1 MEVFDGGMAGM
12 LYRVLIT
19 FALALG
25 LWVITPPPRAEAG
38 TCRQQSPEVFVLTG
52 EIDQALA
59 DCITRR
65 FQPTTREVILDSRG
79 GSVGPALDIAER
91 FEGRRLTMRVR
102 NECNSSCANYFLP
115 LAGRLIVEPDAV
127 IGLHGSADPML
138 LALSRANGAT
148 EDEMQRLTRL
158 AGRQMAFAR
167 RNNIHPGWLMYRAA
181 GATATDG
188 LDGAWGGQ
196 TSTARMFIVEERM
209 ARSCL
214 PGVEIEP
221 YQDALD
227 HGPLR
232 PDRAERLHRRGI
244 ARSATVVCN
253 AVGWDDFPAPPA
265 SR

>member
-1 MEVFDGGMAGM
+1 MIHRIATGLLVMAG
-12 LYRVLIT
+12 
-19 FALALG
+19 
-25 LWVITPPPRAEAG
+25 LWLVVPTTEARAA
-38 TCRQQSPEVFVLTG
+38 TCRQQSPEVFILTG
-52 EIDQALA
+52 EIDKALA
-59 DCITRR
+59 DCVAER
-65 FQPTTREVILDSRG
+65 FQSTTREVILNSRG

-102 NECNSSCANYFLP
+102 NECNSSCANFFLP
-115 LAGRLIVEPDAV
+115 LAGRLIVEPGAI

-138 LALSRANGAT
+138 LARSRANGAP
-148 EDEMQRLTRL
+148 EDEMQRLTRV
-158 AGRQMAFAR
+158 AERQLVFAR

-196 TSTARMFIVEERM
+196 TPTSRMFLVEERM

-214 PGVEIEP
+214 PGVEIDP
-221 YQDALD
+221 YQAALD
-227 HGPLR
+227 NGPLR

-253 AVGWDDFPAPPA
+253 AMGWDDFPAPA
-265 SR
+265 AQSLIG